1 MIRSLLRSPL
11 ADKLSATRTFAA
23 LAFVV
28 AAVLAFARPDAQV
41 VVAEFLAF
49 AALAFGLRDKAAP

>member
-1 MIRSLLRSPL
+1 MIGSLLRSPL

-28 AAVLAFARPDAQV
+28 AATLAFVRPDAHLI
-41 VVAEFLAF
+41 VAEFLAF
-49 AALAFGLRDKAAP
+49 AALAFGLRDKAT